1 MPPTPAEAIV
11 VDRNISVRMSLP
23 LPTTSVGVT
32 PGLLLARHIGFNLPV
47 KWWLIEHEKSAMNQP
62 AFSPTSLT
70 ELWQVEIS
78 IEFGNRLL
86 NRWKRAKIYHH
97 SGKFSPCQKTLFPG
111 FSVSSSTMGI
121 DIKLR
126 KVFHYRLTLE
136 IIWSEPW
143 EVAGLTEENPGKK
156 KRRTFFYDVD
166 RFRRVHAETQHAN
179 GRFQKIL
186 GRVTGAL
193 SSIQGIFVMM
203 SAPLIIIGMVFLIV
217 YSLFLGPLVFL
228 GLVATGLVG
237 LTVVVERRLGSADN
251 FSSYDFWKRT
261 AAQVLGYSLAVG
273 LVLFLLFL
281 GKIPLP
287 LIGP

>member
-1 MPPTPAEAIV
+1 
-11 VDRNISVRMSLP
+11 
-23 LPTTSVGVT
+23 
-32 PGLLLARHIGFNLPV
+32 
-47 KWWLIEHEKSAMNQP
+47 
-62 AFSPTSLT
+62 
-70 ELWQVEIS
+70 
-78 IEFGNRLL
+78 
-86 NRWKRAKIYHH
+86 
-97 SGKFSPCQKTLFPG
+97 
-111 FSVSSSTMGI
+111 
-121 DIKLR
+121 
-126 KVFHYRLTLE
+126 
-136 IIWSEPW
+136 
-143 EVAGLTEENPGKK
+143 
-156 KRRTFFYDVD
+156 
-166 RFRRVHAETQHAN
+166 
-179 GRFQKIL
+179 
-186 GRVTGAL
+186 
-193 SSIQGIFVMM
+193 MM